1 MEAESFV
8 HGLEIIVALLCFITL
23 LPSTLNSKNLT
34 HLYLLGS
41 VLSYINV
48 KIFMYIGPSYLLREV
63 EAWGNFIS
71 ISLILSALFVIIRDS
86 KPVFARFPMYLTLLP
101 LSGIL
106 FFAIIPTSYAIKG
119 ILELI
124 MQAGALVVTLLLFGV
139 NTHLY
144 GWKWTYIASLIAF
157 ISAYIFPLLPLSDPF
172 IAVFFCS
179 ISLCVGMIF
188 LTFSLIKYPFN
199 TEFTQK

>member
-34 HLYLLGS
+34 QLYLLGS

-106 FFAIIPTSYAIKG
+106 FLQLFQ
-119 ILELI
+119 
-124 MQAGALVVTLLLFGV
+124 QAMLLKA
-139 NTHLY
+139 Y
-144 GWKWTYIASLIAF
+144 WSL
-157 ISAYIFPLLPLSDPF
+157 
-172 IAVFFCS
+172 
-179 ISLCVGMIF
+179 LCRQE
-188 LTFSLIKYPFN
+188 P
-199 TEFTQK
+199 

>member
-34 HLYLLGS
+34 QLYLLGS

-139 NTHLY
+139 NTYLY

-172 IAVFFCS
+172 IAVFFCRYHYV
-179 ISLCVGMIF
+179 L
-188 LTFSLIKYPFN
+188 
-199 TEFTQK
+199 E